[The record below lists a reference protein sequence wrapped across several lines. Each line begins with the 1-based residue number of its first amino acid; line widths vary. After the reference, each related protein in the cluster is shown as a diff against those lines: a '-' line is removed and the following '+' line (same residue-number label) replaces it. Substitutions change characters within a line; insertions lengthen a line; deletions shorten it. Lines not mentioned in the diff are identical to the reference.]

1 MAARDLLAAMEGIW
15 KIWRILRGREPM
27 AKKKNSLPPPPPG
40 GQQPSGIRFDLEDLL
55 AAAITSVVIKRPRNR
70 RKTAKRDHQR

>member
-1 MAARDLLAAMEGIW
+1 MAE
-15 KIWRILRGREPM
+15 
-27 AKKKNSLPPPPPG
+27 KKNSLPPPKRD
-40 GQQPSGIRFDLEDLL
+40 QEAASIRFDLEDLL

>member
-1 MAARDLLAAMEGIW
+1 
-15 KIWRILRGREPM
+15 M

-40 GQQPSGIRFDLEDLL
+40 AQQPTGIRFDLEDLL

-70 RKTAKRDHQR
+70 KTTKRDYQR

>member
-1 MAARDLLAAMEGIW
+1 
-15 KIWRILRGREPM
+15 M

-40 GQQPSGIRFDLEDLL
+40 ALRPAGIRFDMEDLL
-55 AAAITSVVIKRPRNR
+55 AAAITSIVIKRPRNR